1 MYAPNFPVPT
11 GYLWQYELIRWIQS
25 YSTPELER
33 VMKGLTL
40 LGVDGFYILVLP
52 ILFWGV
58 HKKIGLRLMYAFLSS
73 MFVNAWF
80 KDFMHLARP
89 IGVPG
94 IQSNFLSTAT
104 GWSMPSSHAQNTMTF
119 WVLICQCVKRKWL
132 WFLVMVVVFGVGVSR
147 VFLGLHW
154 PMDVFTGWGLGLIFG
169 LFGWWIGQ
177 WWSYR
182 RYSFN
187 IRLIVAILLPLAC
200 LFINQGEDSAQY
212 AALMLGIGVG
222 AVLEEKWLTAEM
234 NSSIWKRACAVIVG
248 IAGLIAIKWLI
259 KWPPDQ
265 EVLLMVRDTLIGLW
279 GTLGA
284 PYVFEKCGLYRRGE
298 AA

>member
-1 MYAPNFPVPT
+1 MYAPDFPVPT

-25 YSTPELER
+25 YSTPGLER

-40 LGVDGFYILVLP
+40 LGVEGFYILVLP

-58 HKKIGLRLMYAFLSS
+58 HKKIGLRLTYAFLSS

-94 IQSNFLSTAT
+94 IQSNFLATAT
-104 GWSMPSSHAQNTMTF
+104 GWTMPSSHAQGTMTF
-119 WVLICQCVKRKWL
+119 WVLICQCLKRKWL

-154 PMDVFTGWGLGLIFG
+154 PMDVLVGWGLGLIFG

-182 RYSFN
+182 RYAFN